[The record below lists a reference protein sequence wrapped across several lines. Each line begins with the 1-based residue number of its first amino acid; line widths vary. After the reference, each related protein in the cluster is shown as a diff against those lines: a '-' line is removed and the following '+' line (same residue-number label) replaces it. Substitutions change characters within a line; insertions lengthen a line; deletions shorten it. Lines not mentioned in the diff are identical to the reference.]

1 MASHNSDR
9 TGLMGIY
16 DANDTTIMVDGH
28 EMFGFQ
34 DGDMFTATYDQ
45 DRWATAQDAQGTGT
59 ASKNNKTGGTITIN
73 LIETSPC
80 NAIMEKL
87 LKLVTSLLILF
98 LQLTTCQQFTAT
110 YKRSQTFKVEQLLP
124 TVAGRSRLS
133 TWTKLH
139 CLITTTKD
147 KAI

>member
-34 DGDMFTATYDQ
+34 DGDMFTATYGE
-45 DRWATAQDAQGTGT
+45 DRWATVQDAQGTGT

-80 NAIMEKL
+80 NAIMEK
-87 LKLVTSLLILF
+87 VTETGNFPVDIVSSTYHLSAVHCYVQKKPD
-98 LQLTTCQQFTAT
+98 LQGGATASN
-110 YKRSQTFKVEQLLP
+110 RGWQ
-124 TVAGRSRLS
+124 
-133 TWTKLH
+133 
-139 CLITTTKD
+139 I
-147 KAI
+147 KAINMDETPLLDNNK

>member
-1 MASHNSDR
+1 MASHNSDS

-16 DANDTTIMVDGH
+16 DASDTTIMVNGQ

-45 DRWATAQDAQGTGT
+45 NLWTTVEDAQGTGT

-73 LIETSPC
+73 LLETSPC

-87 LKLVTSLLILF
+87 TETGNFPVDIVSSTYHLSAVHCYVQKKPDLQGSGTASNRAWVIKALNMDETPLVG
-98 LQLTTCQQFTAT
+98 
-110 YKRSQTFKVEQLLP
+110 EN
-124 TVAGRSRLS
+124 
-133 TWTKLH
+133 
-139 CLITTTKD
+139 
-147 KAI
+147 

>member
-59 ASKNNKTGGTITIN
+59 ASKNNKTGGIITIN

-80 NAIMEKL
+80 NAIMEKVTETGNFPVDIVSSTYHLSAVHCYVQKKPDLQGGATASNRGWQIKALNMDETPL
-87 LKLVTSLLILF
+87 L
-98 LQLTTCQQFTAT
+98 
-110 YKRSQTFKVEQLLP
+110 
-124 TVAGRSRLS
+124 
-133 TWTKLH
+133 
-139 CLITTTKD
+139 D
-147 KAI
+147 NNN